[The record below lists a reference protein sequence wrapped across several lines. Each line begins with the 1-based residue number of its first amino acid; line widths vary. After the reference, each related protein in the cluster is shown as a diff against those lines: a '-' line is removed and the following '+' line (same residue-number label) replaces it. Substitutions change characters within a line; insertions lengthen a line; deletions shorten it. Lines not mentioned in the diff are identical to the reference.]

1 MYNWSTDTK
10 IMKKDKSAYAIWRLE
25 QLVNF
30 GLGNNKIG
38 KNALKKNWLK
48 LRLDPVKKKYLE
60 LILWP

>member
-10 IMKKDKSAYAIWRLE
+10 TIKKDKPAYAVWQLE

-30 GLGNNKIG
+30 GLGKDKISRT
-38 KNALKKNWLK
+38 ALKKNWSK
-48 LRLDPVKKKYLE
+48 LHLDPVKKKYLE